1 MYSNVVDIDLM
12 LITFFYN
19 KINIEY
25 RGSRDKKNAKK
36 HCKCIPYLLWMW
48 TLTSLSY
55 QFAILNT
62 GSAESTGVSSSVY
75 VFTRIL
81 ELYLRDSKLYTIYR
95 MPQNRLTLKAED

>member
-1 MYSNVVDIDLM
+1 MHKNTVHVY
-12 LITFFYN
+12 LIYM
-19 KINIEY
+19 IY
-25 RGSRDKKNAKK
+25 
-36 HCKCIPYLLWMW
+36 MW

-81 ELYLRDSKLYTIYR
+81 ELYLRDNKLYTIYKR
-95 MPQNRLTLKAED
+95 PKKTDLLNAEE